1 MPHSKFGPSGLK
13 SMMSCRARIHVK
25 NDLLEGG
32 EDSGS
37 AFSREGDIAHEVVE
51 HCLVT
56 GEAPESVLEIK
67 VGKTGEVAPTTEDMR
82 LGARLMVDEVATVMA
97 ELRDR
102 GENPELLAESRILHS
117 RLPDFGGTIDVL
129 IVSDESVYVLDY
141 KYGAGVFVPERNNS
155 QLMSYVLLALDK
167 YGISKPDGSK
177 KNLRISVV
185 QPRRGLEAV
194 RSWYPAWDVIE
205 EFAMDLENYIF
216 DVIKQEE
223 EYADRDS
230 NEVAVQLLF
239 DGDSEYGQYSP
250 SPDNC
255 RFCKV
260 RPACPAYGL
269 MVGKVQ
275 AILDS
280 GEEMDQLDTMAS
292 VAKMAKLI
300 KPYVDQCVSEC
311 TRLIAEEG
319 VDIPG
324 LDVVPKY
331 GNRKWA
337 DCIPED
343 VALNLN
349 VAAHRISEGSVY
361 QDFTPAKVKASLVKG
376 GYGKEQA
383 EVLID
388 TVTTREQTGH
398 SLIVVSGEK
407 PVNKILAGFAELSQ
421 NQ

>member
-1 MPHSKFGPSGLK
+1 M
-13 SMMSCRARIHVK
+13 
-25 NDLLEGG
+25 
-32 EDSGS
+32 
-37 AFSREGDIAHEVVE
+37 
-51 HCLVT
+51 T

-155 QLMSYVLLALDK
+155 QLMSYVLLTLDK

-216 DVIKQEE
+216 DVIKQEK

-239 DGDSEYGQYSP
+239 DGDSEYGHYSP
-250 SPDNC
+250 TPYNC

-260 RPACPAYGL
+260 RPACPAYAL

-280 GEEMDQLDTMAS
+280 
-292 VAKMAKLI
+292 
-300 KPYVDQCVSEC
+300 
-311 TRLIAEEG
+311 
-319 VDIPG
+319 
-324 LDVVPKY
+324 
-331 GNRKWA
+331 
-337 DCIPED
+337 
-343 VALNLN
+343 
-349 VAAHRISEGSVY
+349 
-361 QDFTPAKVKASLVKG
+361 
-376 GYGKEQA
+376 
-383 EVLID
+383 
-388 TVTTREQTGH
+388 
-398 SLIVVSGEK
+398 
-407 PVNKILAGFAELSQ
+407 
-421 NQ
+421 